1 MTTQYPQQP
10 GYPAAGPV
18 DPGRGMSIAG
28 IICGVLVPV
37 VGLILSIIGRNKSK
51 QAGFDGK
58 LGTIGLIVSI
68 VFIVLWIIGG
78 IAMWAFFAAL
88 MAEYGTYMG

>member
-1 MTTQYPQQP
+1 
-10 GYPAAGPV
+10 
-18 DPGRGMSIAG
+18 MSIAG

-68 VFIVLWIIGG
+68 VFIVLWIIGA

-88 MAEYGTYMG
+88 MAEYSTYMG